1 MTILDSHRSLLKIC
15 LVGDGG
21 VGKTAILQRFLGAGF
36 RNTYQLTIGAEIAVH
51 SMVIDDQTIKF
62 QIWDLAGQSR
72 FEFVRP
78 IFYKGSHAV
87 IMVFDRTRQDTLI
100 NLWSWRKEV
109 LTNVGHEIPIILL
122 GNKSDLED
130 KSRIDKET
138 VLNFI
143 KEFRRQFSISEIP
156 FFNTSAQSGLNI
168 TESFETIG
176 RIALRYNSVGRY
188 QNIIATQRI
197 ESI

>member
-1 MTILDSHRSLLKIC
+1 
-15 LVGDGG
+15 VGDGG

-36 RNTYQLTIGAEIAVH
+36 RNAYQLTIGAEIAVH
-51 SMVIDDQTIKF
+51 SMDIDDQTIKF
-62 QIWDLAGQSR
+62 QIWDLAGQKR
-72 FEFVRP
+72 FEFVRQ
-78 IFYKGSHAV
+78 IFYKGSHAA
-87 IMVFDRTRQDTLI
+87 IMVFDRTRPNTLI

-130 KSRIDKET
+130 KSRIDKSRIDKRT

-143 KEFRRQFSISEIP
+143 MEFRRQFSISEIP

-176 RIALRYNSVGRY
+176 RIALRYNSGRVY
-188 QNIIATQRI
+188 QSIIAT
-197 ESI
+197 